1 MTNID
6 QNLLYR
12 YFAKETSHEE
22 NAAVGEWLRSDEMH
36 QKEFGKE
43 LKMFLL
49 LHFAANGKTIREIE
63 TAEAG
68 QVREKSRVKIF
79 RRILYSAAAAV
90 IAMIVSLQA
99 VMSPRNARMR
109 CLHTL

>member
-1 MTNID
+1 MTSID

-36 QKEFGKE
+36 QKEFDKE

-68 QVREKSRVKIF
+68 LSRDCREMLKIVF
-79 RRILYSAAAAV
+79 DFPNELIDKV
-90 IAMIVSLQA
+90 IEIS
-99 VMSPRNARMR
+99 
-109 CLHTL
+109 

>member
-1 MTNID
+1 MNMTNID

-36 QKEFGKE
+36 QKEFDKE

-49 LHFAANGKTIREIE
+49 LHFELR
-63 TAEAG
+63 
-68 QVREKSRVKIF
+68 
-79 RRILYSAAAAV
+79 
-90 IAMIVSLQA
+90 
-99 VMSPRNARMR
+99 
-109 CLHTL
+109 